1 MDPADAPRHPVR
13 VSLFRRVL
21 TINAALVGAAALL
34 LLITPVKVSAATR
47 ASEVA
52 LLLLGVVVVFLIGY
66 GLLRRAFADLERLAA
81 VMRRVDPREPGQ
93 RVPAGSTTTEVAELA
108 DTFNAMLERLEVERR
123 ESTGRVIAA
132 QESERQ
138 RVALELHDEVGQSLT
153 GLMLQISSAADLT
166 EPGPLR
172 ERLQEALETSREGVE
187 AVRDIARGLRPEAL
201 DEFGLRPALIA
212 LASNLAERAQVPVRR
227 RLPEQLPGLPRDQEL
242 VVYRVAQEALTNVAR
257 HANAREVVLS
267 AVVEPGML
275 ALSVRDDGRGIR
287 ECDDG
292 SGIAGMR
299 ERARLAGGTLAVER
313 PDGGGTEV
321 VLRVPLGHASA

>member
-1 MDPADAPRHPVR
+1 MEAPGAARHPVV
-13 VSLFRRVL
+13 VSLFGRVL
-21 TINAALVGAAALL
+21 IINAALVGAAALL
-34 LLITPVKVSAATR
+34 LLLTPVKVSAAAR

-52 LLLLGVVVVFLIGY
+52 VLLVGVVAVFVIGY
-66 GLLRRAFADLERLAA
+66 GLLRRAFADLERLAGF
-81 VMRRVDPREPGQ
+81 MRRVDLREPGQ
-93 RVPAGSTTTEVAELA
+93 RVPVESTTTEVADLA
-108 DTFNAMLERLEVERR
+108 ETFNAMLERLELERR
-123 ESTGRVIAA
+123 ESAGRVIAA
-132 QESERQ
+132 QERERQ

-153 GLMLQISSAADLT
+153 GLMLQIRSAADLA

-212 LASNLAERAQVPVRR
+212 LASNLAERAQVTVRR
-227 RLPEQLPGLPRDQEL
+227 RLPEQLPALPSDHEL

-267 AVVEPGML
+267 AVVEPGAL
-275 ALSVRDDGRGIR
+275 AVSVRDDGSGIR

-299 ERARLAGGTLAVER
+299 ERARLAGGTLAVGSAN
-313 PDGGGTEV
+313 GGGTEV
-321 VLRVPLGHASA
+321 VLRLPLGA